1 MSGSMNME
9 FQSDM
14 MTLDE
19 AIKKA
24 RDLGLTL
31 SCKPETK
38 EEGREQ
44 IQLAKWLE
52 ELRDLRNSVSRK
64 RSAWFEGF

>member
-1 MSGSMNME
+1 
-9 FQSDM
+9 M

-19 AIKKA
+19 AIKKT
-24 RDLGLTL
+24 RELGLTL
-31 SCKPETK
+31 FCKPETK

-52 ELRDLRNSVSRK
+52 ELRDLKNSVSRK
-64 RSAWFEGF
+64 RSSWLEGF

>member
-1 MSGSMNME
+1 
-9 FQSDM
+9 M

-24 RDLGLTL
+24 RELGLTL
-31 SCKPETK
+31 FCKPEIK

-52 ELRDLRNSVSRK
+52 ELRDLKNSVSRK
-64 RSAWFEGF
+64 RSSWLEGF

>member
-1 MSGSMNME
+1 
-9 FQSDM
+9 M

-24 RDLGLTL
+24 RELGLTL
-31 SCKPETK
+31 SCKLKTK

-52 ELRDLRNSVSRK
+52 ELRDLK
-64 RSAWFEGF
+64 MA

>member
-1 MSGSMNME
+1 MSDSLPYSYME

-24 RDLGLTL
+24 REFGLTL
-31 SCKPETK
+31 SCKLKTN

-52 ELRDLRNSVSRK
+52 ELRDLK
-64 RSAWFEGF
+64 MA

>member
-1 MSGSMNME
+1 
-9 FQSDM
+9 M

-44 IQLAKWLE
+44 MQLS
-52 ELRDLRNSVSRK
+52 ELYHNTHQVAS
-64 RSAWFEGF
+64 

>member
-1 MSGSMNME
+1 
-9 FQSDM
+9 M

-19 AIKKA
+19 VIKKA
-24 RDLGLTL
+24 RELGLTL
-31 SCKPETK
+31 SCKLETK

-52 ELRDLRNSVSRK
+52 ELKDLRNGVSRK
-64 RSAWFEGF
+64 RSSWFEGF

>member
-1 MSGSMNME
+1 ME
-9 FQSDM
+9 FQSNM
-14 MTLDE
+14 MTLEE

-52 ELRDLRNSVSRK
+52 ELRDLKNSVSRK
-64 RSAWFEGF
+64 RSSWLDGYMEI

>member
-1 MSGSMNME
+1 
-9 FQSDM
+9 M

-24 RDLGLTL
+24 RELGLPL

-44 IQLAKWLE
+44 MQLAKWLE
-52 ELRDLRNSVSRK
+52 ELRDIRNSVSRK
-64 RSAWFEGF
+64 RSSWLDGYMEI

>member
-1 MSGSMNME
+1 ME

-44 IQLAKWLE
+44 MQLGEWLE
-52 ELRDLRNSVSRK
+52 ELRDLRNGVSRK
-64 RSAWFEGF
+64 SSIWIDGF